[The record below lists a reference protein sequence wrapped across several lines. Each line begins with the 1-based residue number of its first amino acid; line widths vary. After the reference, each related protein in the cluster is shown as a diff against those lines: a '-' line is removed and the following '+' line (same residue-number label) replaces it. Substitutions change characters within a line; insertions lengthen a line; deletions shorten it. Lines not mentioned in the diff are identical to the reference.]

1 MMNSQEKRKGETTMK
16 NSDIPYG
23 YKMDNERLI
32 TDKVQAAKVKK
43 VFDDYITQPLTK
55 ENEET
60 MQGTIIY
67 TRSGQNAIAG
77 ESLASQLADC
87 EKFAVENGMTVVDT
101 NNSNRSIH
109 KLIEDA
115 IANDC
120 EGMVIFKKKT
130 NEKET
135 NK

>member
-1 MMNSQEKRKGETTMK
+1 MK
-16 NSDIPYG
+16 NSNIPYG
-23 YKMDNERLI
+23 YKMKNERLVA
-32 TDKVQAAKVKK
+32 DKVQAAKVKK
-43 VFDDYITQPLTK
+43 VFDDYITQPLAK

-67 TRSGQNAIAG
+67 TRSGQNATAG
-77 ESLASQLADC
+77 ESLVLQLADC
-87 EKFAVENGMTVVDT
+87 EKFAVENGMTVGDI

-120 EGMVIFKKKT
+120 EIMVVFKKKT

>member
-1 MMNSQEKRKGETTMK
+1 MK
-16 NSDIPYG
+16 NSNIPYG
-23 YKMDNERLI
+23 YKMKNERLVA
-32 TDKVQAAKVKK
+32 DKVQAAKVKK

-55 ENEET
+55 ENKET

-67 TRSGQNAIAG
+67 TRSGQNATAG

-87 EKFAVENGMTVVDT
+87 EKFAVENGMAVIDT

-115 IANDC
+115 IANNC
-120 EGMVIFKKKT
+120 EVMVIFKKRQMKRRQT
-130 NEKET
+130 NEKSSDLC
-135 NK
+135 KIFK

>member
-1 MMNSQEKRKGETTMK
+1 MK
-16 NSDIPYG
+16 NSNIPYG
-23 YKMDNERLI
+23 YKMENKKLVA
-32 TDKVQAAKVKK
+32 DKVQAAKVKK
-43 VFDDYITQPLTK
+43 VFDDYITQPLAK

-67 TRSGQNAIAG
+67 TRSGQNATAG
-77 ESLASQLADC
+77 EFLALQLADC
-87 EKFAVENGMTVVDT
+87 EKFAVENGMTVVDI

-120 EGMVIFKKKT
+120 EIMVVFKKKD
-130 NEKET
+130 K
-135 NK
+135 

>member
-1 MMNSQEKRKGETTMK
+1 MK
-16 NSDIPYG
+16 NSNIPYG
-23 YKMDNERLI
+23 YKMENKRLVA
-32 TDKVQAAKVKK
+32 DKVQAAKVKK
-43 VFDDYITQPLTK
+43 IFDSYITQPLTK

-67 TRSGQNAIAG
+67 TRSGQNATAG
-77 ESLASQLADC
+77 ESLALQFADC
-87 EKFAVENGMTVVDT
+87 EKFAVENGMTVVDI
-101 NNSNRSIH
+101 NNSNRSLL

-120 EGMVIFKKKT
+120 EVMVIFKRKT
-130 NEKET
+130 NEKEI

>member
-16 NSDIPYG
+16 NSNIPYG
-23 YKMDNERLI
+23 YKMENKKLVA
-32 TDKVQAAKVKK
+32 DKVQAAKVKK
-43 VFDDYITQPLTK
+43 VFDDYITQPLAK

-67 TRSGQNAIAG
+67 TRSGQNATAG
-77 ESLASQLADC
+77 EFLALQLADC
-87 EKFAVENGMTVVDT
+87 EKFAVENGMTVVDI

-120 EGMVIFKKKT
+120 EIMVVFKKKD
-130 NEKET
+130 K
-135 NK
+135 